1 MPNGDNKVITTEVRS
16 FIKKNGDEREMH
28 FIKLDKLPEEFLK
41 EQLKGSDKKRNL
53 KEGLE
58 LVWDLEN
65 KGFRVFNWNTDT
77 GIAYSRVMPVS
88 VLFEKYL
95 NA

>member
-1 MPNGDNKVITTEVRS
+1 MTDNRIVKTEVRS
-16 FIKKNGDEREMH
+16 FLKKNGEEREMH
-28 FIKLDKLPEEFLK
+28 FIKLDNLPEEFLQK
-41 EQLKGSDKKRNL
+41 QLKGSDKKRNL

-65 KGFRVFNWNTDT
+65 KGFRVFNWNTDM